1 MGLQAAPKIQN
12 GVAILEWPTFPKFE
26 DEVDDF
32 LLDRAQSVLDS
43 SGKDSVDLKSYRSV
57 SIYIHSLSRED
68 TALR

>member
-1 MGLQAAPKIQN
+1 M
-12 GVAILEWPTFPKFE
+12 AIIEWPMFPKYE

-43 SGKDSVDLKSYRSV
+43 ADKDSVDLKSYRSV
-57 SIYIHSLSRED
+57 SINIHDLRGKE